1 MELWGAPASW
11 GRSRFASPCF
21 ASEVAM
27 VMTVHFKK
35 AAVKNLRGEDIRNSV
50 LWGWGQNCEF
60 CLSPTETA
68 RMMRGY
74 VAFHILTAPI
84 PHFSSE
90 MHPGSL
96 NTTLLVASFPPASPC
111 FLTNR
116 TTGRESTGRK
126 KEPQKSSLRA

>member
-1 MELWGAPASW
+1 MI
-11 GRSRFASPCF
+11 
-21 ASEVAM
+21 
-27 VMTVHFKK
+27 VHFKK

-90 MHPGSL
+90 MHPRSL
-96 NTTLLVASFPPASPC
+96 NTTLLVASSLQPPHVSLQTELLAEKALEGKRSPRRAASVPKVW
-111 FLTNR
+111 R
-116 TTGRESTGRK
+116 GADRQSGVK
-126 KEPQKSSLRA
+126 SLRAL